1 MSPEIYTLSRP
12 PVSRTIWNK
21 FSVISVLQQISKMN
35 TAVQLYQGSLSLIT
49 TPMPSVNG
57 PNDVLVQIKYCG
69 VCGTDLHI
77 IKGEF
82 PAAEKLI
89 LGHEFAGV
97 VAAKGDAVMHVK
109 VGDRYKKIPSVFIFK

>member
-1 MSPEIYTLSRP
+1 
-12 PVSRTIWNK
+12 
-21 FSVISVLQQISKMN
+21 MN
-35 TAVQLYQGSLSLIT
+35 TAVQLYGGALSLIT
-49 TPMPSVNG
+49 TPMPNATW
-57 PNDVLVQIKYCG
+57 PNDVVVQVKYCG

-97 VAAKGDAVMHVK
+97 VAAVGASVLHVK
-109 VGDRYKKIPSVFIFK
+109 VGDR

>member
-1 MSPEIYTLSRP
+1 
-12 PVSRTIWNK
+12 
-21 FSVISVLQQISKMN
+21 MN
-35 TAVQLYQGSLSLIT
+35 TSVQLYDGELSLIT
-49 TPMPSVNG
+49 TPMPNATG
-57 PNDVLVQIKYCG
+57 PNDVVVQVKYCG

-97 VAAKGDAVMHVK
+97 VATKGASVLHVK
-109 VGDRYKKIPSVFIFK
+109 VGDR

>member
-1 MSPEIYTLSRP
+1 
-12 PVSRTIWNK
+12 
-21 FSVISVLQQISKMN
+21 MN
-35 TAVQLYQGSLSLIT
+35 TAVQLYQGGLSLIT
-49 TPMPSVNG
+49 TPMPSVND

-97 VAAKGDAVMHVK
+97 VAAKGDSVMHVK
-109 VGDRYKKIPSVFIFK
+109 VGDRYSKCYQFLFSIRAYFCRLSVINNSGM